1 VTSRLRTGR
10 HAGLLLPL
18 FSCPSRRSWGIGE
31 IGDIEPM
38 AAWLRAAGQDTLQLL
53 PLNEMAPGQQSPYS
67 AISAMAIDPLFITVP
82 DVEDFVALGGEGA
95 LAADTRERLAAVR
108 ASTTIDY
115 RGIRALKDIVLR
127 AAFARFQR
135 DEWARG
141 TARAEAFRMFLAE
154 QAWWIED
161 YALFRAIHVREAERA
176 WTTWPGA
183 LQRREP
189 AAVREARSGLVGEVL
204 YRQYLQWTA
213 DEQWRRARHGAGAVE
228 LMGDLP
234 FMVDTDSADVWAL
247 QENFRLDASV
257 GVPPD
262 AFSADGQDWGMPV
275 YRWDVLVRTGYH
287 WLRERA
293 RRAAQLYAGY
303 RIDHLVGFYRTYA
316 RPHDGSPAYFSPGD
330 EREQTTLGETLL
342 GIFKDSGA
350 CVVAEDLGLVPD
362 FVRAS
367 LARMGVPGY
376 RVLRWERD
384 WHAEGQ
390 PFRDPAAYPSV
401 SLATSGTHDTE
412 TMAVWWDGASW
423 EERTALGAVPIVRQL
438 VGERFDL
445 AHSAYTADVRDVLL
459 QALFAAGSDLLV
471 LPVPDVFGWRDRI
484 NVPGTVN
491 AENWTY
497 RLPWYCDEL
506 DAQPEAVACRDR
518 LRAWSGT
525 YRRAAGSP

>member
-1 VTSRLRTGR
+1 MTARLCGGR

-18 FSCPSRRSWGIGE
+18 FSFPSRRSWGIGE
-31 IGDIEPM
+31 IGDLAPM
-38 AAWLRAAGQDTLQLL
+38 TGWLRSAGQDILQLL

-82 DVEDFVALGGEGA
+82 DVEDFAALGGEASLQGEP
-95 LAADTRERLAAVR
+95 RHMLAAVR
-108 ASTTIDY
+108 QAPVIDY
-115 RGIRALKDIVLR
+115 RTVRALKQTAMR
-127 AAFARFQR
+127 AAFDRFR
-135 DEWARG
+135 REEWSRG
-141 TARAEAFRMFLAE
+141 TDRADAFRLFLAE

-161 YALFRAIHVREAERA
+161 YALFRAVHAQRGGQA
-176 WTTWPGA
+176 WTTWPDG

-189 AAVREARSGLVGEVL
+189 AAVLDARTTLKDEVL
-204 YRQYLQWTA
+204 YWQYLQWIA
-213 DEQWRRARHGAGAVE
+213 DGQWRIARQQAGSVE

-234 FMVDTDSADVWAL
+234 FMVGTDSADVWSR
-247 QENFRLDASV
+247 QEDFRLDASV

-262 AFSADGQDWGMPV
+262 AFSTTGQDWGMPV
-275 YRWDVLVRTGYH
+275 YRWDVLARTNYH

-316 RPHDGSPAYFSPGD
+316 RPHDGSPAYFSPAD

-342 GIFKDSGA
+342 TLFKSSGA

-376 RVLRWERD
+376 KVLRWERE
-384 WHAEGQ
+384 WHVEGQ
-390 PFRDPAAYPSV
+390 PYRDPIGYPPV

-412 TMAVWWDGASW
+412 PMATWWDGATR
-423 EERTALGAVPIVRQL
+423 EEREALGRIPIVQQL
-438 VGERFDL
+438 VGAGFAFAD
-445 AHSAYTADVRDVLL
+445 SPYTTGLRDVLV
-459 QALFAAGSDLLV
+459 QALFASGSNLIV
-471 LPVPDVFGWRDRI
+471 LPAPDVFGWSDRI
-484 NVPGTVN
+484 NTPGTVD
-491 AENWTY
+491 ERNWTF

-506 DAQPEAVACRDR
+506 DAQPEAAACRDH
-518 LRAWSGT
+518 LRAWSQE
-525 YRRAAGSP
+525 YRRGL